1 MEIKKDL
8 FVLGLGFFNLFAL
21 IWLLYFILG

>member
-1 MEIKKDL
+1 METKKDY

-21 IWLLYFILG
+21 VWLLYFILG